1 MLVTNLAEKDY
12 AMEIQVDQSLTLI
25 VAQKLSI
32 LSNPEWSMVEFWNV
46 QTMSTQ
52 QFLFDWTIQIFW
64 ILFKMQF
71 ILQVLQVPEVG
82 SFKI

>member
-1 MLVTNLAEKDY
+1 MLVTNLAEKGY
-12 AMEIQVDQSLTLI
+12 VMEIQVVQSLTLI

-52 QFLFDWTIQIFW
+52 PFLFDWTIQIYW

-71 ILQVLQVPEVG
+71 ILQVPQVPEVG